1 MCIIHIIFINK
12 VHNCMDTNKSYRANI
27 FKYVQK
33 TYGTTPEY
41 LWQKYPE
48 YAVLRR
54 MDNRKWY
61 AILMSVPRNRLGL
74 DGNDVVDILNIKTD
88 AGLYDFL
95 CGEPGFL
102 RGYHMGGKWI
112 SVLLDG
118 TVATAQIFALL
129 DNSYKLVGPR
139 SK

>member
-1 MCIIHIIFINK
+1 
-12 VHNCMDTNKSYRANI
+12 MDTNKSYRANI

-61 AILMSVPRNRLGL
+61 AILMPVPRNRLGL
-74 DGNDVVDILNIKTD
+74 DGNDVVDVLNIKTD
-88 AGLYDFL
+88 ADLYDFL

-118 TVATAQIFALL
+118 TVTTAQIFALL

>member
-1 MCIIHIIFINK
+1 M
-12 VHNCMDTNKSYRANI
+12 SYRENI
-27 FKYVQK
+27 LQYVKRKYK
-33 TYGTTPEY
+33 THPEY
-41 LWQKYPE
+41 LWARYPTD
-48 YAVLRR
+48 AVLRR
-54 MDNRKWY
+54 DDNRKWY
-61 AILMSVPRNRLGL
+61 GIIMNVPRARLGL
-74 DGNDVVDILNIKTD
+74 SGNDAIDILNVKCD

>member
-1 MCIIHIIFINK
+1 
-12 VHNCMDTNKSYRANI
+12 MDTNKSYRANI

-74 DGNDVVDILNIKTD
+74 DGNDVVDVLNIKTD
-88 AGLYDFL
+88 ADLYDFL

-118 TVATAQIFALL
+118 TIATDQIFALL

>member
-1 MCIIHIIFINK
+1 M
-12 VHNCMDTNKSYRANI
+12 SYRENI
-27 FKYVQK
+27 LQYVKRKYK
-33 TYGTTPEY
+33 TRPEY
-41 LWQKYPE
+41 LWARYPTD
-48 YAVLRR
+48 AVLRR
-54 MDNRKWY
+54 IDNRKWY

-74 DGNDVVDILNIKTD
+74 DGNDVVDVLNIKTD